1 MSETFPQEN
10 DPKIQEYR
18 RFVLNRECTKEEEIR
33 VRLDHSITGMVT
45 EAGELSDLMKKI
57 KFYKASIPRI
67 KFLDE
72 MADQL
77 HYLVMGMNALNV
89 SFEDL
94 MRLNMAKLRARSPNE
109 FTPETA
115 INKDKTKEQKAIESE
130 MEDKGEKI
138 SNE

>member
-33 VRLDHSITGMVT
+33 LRLDHAITGMVT
-45 EAGELSDLMKKI
+45 ESGELSDLMKKI
-57 KFYKASIPRI
+57 KFYGVKIPRI

-77 HYLVMGMNALNV
+77 HYLIMGMNALNV

-94 MRLNMAKLRARSPNE
+94 MRLNMVKLRTRSPNG
-109 FTPETA
+109 FTIESA
-115 INKDKTKEQKAIESE
+115 INKDKEGEQKAMESE
-130 MEDKGEKI
+130 IEEGGGEI
-138 SNE
+138 